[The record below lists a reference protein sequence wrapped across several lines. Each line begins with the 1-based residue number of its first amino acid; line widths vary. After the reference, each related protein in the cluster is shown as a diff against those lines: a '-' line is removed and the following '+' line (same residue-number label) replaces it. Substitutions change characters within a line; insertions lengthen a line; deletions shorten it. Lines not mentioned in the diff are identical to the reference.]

1 MHFIFRKYF
10 ICIKIKILSI
20 NVDGFKN
27 ASWTRQ
33 ITFTMFKIFVNQ
45 SRFSK
50 SVKTWFIILNKAN
63 VLDFKWKPIL
73 SNYMQTV

>member
-1 MHFIFRKYF
+1 
-10 ICIKIKILSI
+10 
-20 NVDGFKN
+20 
-27 ASWTRQ
+27 
-33 ITFTMFKIFVNQ
+33 MFKIFVNQ

-63 VLDFKWKPIL
+63 VLNFKWKPIL